1 MRNYVSDCPV
11 RRDVCLG
18 IVCLGQ
24 IFLYL
29 NELQRTKFEFDL
41 ISLQTRK

>member
-1 MRNYVSDCPV
+1 MRNYVSDCSV
-11 RRDVCLG
+11 STNMCLG

-29 NELQRTKFEFDL
+29 NELNRDFPTQDL
-41 ISLQTRK
+41 LHLKVLW